1 MDVQAEKDQR
11 SGRRHWVSLVPYGL
25 NQQHPNNYKDILD
38 ALWENRDNL
47 GYAWRILRDGC
58 CDGCALGTSGMR
70 DWTMQ
75 GIHLCAV
82 RLQLL
87 RLNTLPAMDWRA
99 LEDVE
104 RLRGSKERELRGLG
118 RLAVPMVRHKG
129 DQGFRRVSWDD
140 AVSLIADRLRAAD
153 PRRLAWYLTSRGL
166 TNEAYYAHQK
176 VARFIGTN
184 HVDNAARVCHAPST
198 SGLSSTVG
206 CGATTCS

>member
-1 MDVQAEKDQR
+1 MNVQAERDQR
-11 SGRRHWVSLVPYGL
+11 PGRHWVSLVPYGL

-153 PRRLAWYLTSRGL
+153 PRRTRRPGL
-166 TNEAYYAHQK
+166 P
-176 VARFIGTN
+176 
-184 HVDNAARVCHAPST
+184 DNGRRCACACES
-198 SGLSSTVG
+198 
-206 CGATTCS
+206 